1 MVRSVVDFDQFS
13 TKSRSNFDQTST
25 PQVSKFGRCFDQ
37 TSTPTSFKIDYL
49 FISKI
54 ICISIVVVFVAR
66 ALEPSPW
73 RRIWGD
79 HAGKARGGVSG
90 RKRPRHRGG
99 AIRPDGRCAQ
109 REKGKGGECP
119 GWRSEPNIGTVA
131 GEARKRRWKRARL
144 LGAVLAA
151 SRRSLLDCHV
161 AGLLGADGARGGG
174 SPKS

>member
-1 MVRSVVDFDQFS
+1 MC
-13 TKSRSNFDQTST
+13 
-25 PQVSKFGRCFDQ
+25 VSIYIYIYRERERYIHTYLYIYIERERERERCIHIH
-37 TSTPTSFKIDYL
+37 TY
-49 FISKI
+49 
-54 ICISIVVVFVAR
+54 ICVNMCIYIYIYSFVAR